1 MTILRIQRDLATGG
15 QDGKPE
21 KENRVLMIGIWISA
35 ATIARFAVAGSLM
48 TLMAGGQSAP
58 KAARTIVEETSY
70 FALPGKA
77 EDVYRVRL
85 HASDVLEQLGL
96 PRGHVLRRQGNSDTL
111 PDVMWLMEYPDE
123 AGHQRS
129 LKTRLE
135 SPEFKAVRDEMKTLI
150 SHADLGIWEQN

>member
-1 MTILRIQRDLATGG
+1 MRGF
-15 QDGKPE
+15 
-21 KENRVLMIGIWISA
+21 WISA

-48 TLMAGGQSAP
+48 TLMAGGHGAP
-58 KAARTIVEETSY
+58 KAARTIVEQTSY
-70 FALPGKA
+70 FALAGKA

-85 HASDVLEQLGL
+85 HASDVLEK
-96 PRGHVLRRQGNSDTL
+96 LRRSTSRLSPARPCSSPPGKLGHL
-111 PDVMWLMEYPDE
+111 PGVMWLVEYPDE

-135 SPEFKAVRDEMKTLI
+135 SPEFKAVRNETKTLI

>member
-1 MTILRIQRDLATGG
+1 MG
-15 QDGKPE
+15 
-21 KENRVLMIGIWISA
+21 GIWITA

-48 TLMAGGQSAP
+48 TLMAGGQ
-58 KAARTIVEETSY
+58 
-70 FALPGKA
+70 
-77 EDVYRVRL
+77 YRIRL
-85 HASDVLEQLGL
+85 HASDVLEKPGL

-123 AGHQRS
+123 AGRQRS
-129 LKTRLE
+129 LESRLE